1 MHKHRALM
9 SLCVVSA
16 LFLAGCGD
24 GDDDGGAGGTT
35 APTSG
40 APTTTVAGGPT
51 TTAGGGGATTVPA
64 KDPAKAAKAAAA
76 VFQASDFPPGF
87 APQPPDEG
95 LGLDTIWADL
105 TRCLGVDTTA
115 DRAAAA
121 TSDTWLRGLATQA
134 RSTVEY
140 TTASSSAAVATALAG
155 PRFQQCA
162 TDAFAADVKRS
173 APEGGVPGPVEIA
186 PLDVPTPG
194 PRISAYRV
202 NVTINMQELQ
212 VPLFQ
217 DFLVVFDGEA
227 LIRMLFLNPGSA
239 FPPELERT
247 LVEKVVARA

>member
-9 SLCVVSA
+9 LLCVVSA

-24 GDDDGGAGGTT
+24 GDDDGAGGTT
-35 APTSG
+35 APPGG
-40 APTTTVAGGPT
+40 ATTTVAEGPT
-51 TTAGGGGATTVPA
+51 TTAGGGGATTVPS
-64 KDPAKAAKAAAA
+64 KDPAKAARAAAA
-76 VFQASDFPPGF
+76 VFQAADFPAGW

-121 TSDTWLRGLATQA
+121 TSDTYLRGLATQA

-140 TTASSSAAVATALAG
+140 TTPLTATAVSTALGG
-155 PRFQQCA
+155 PQFQQCA
-162 TDAFAADVKRS
+162 KDAFAADVKRS
-173 APEGGVPGPVEIA
+173 APEGAVPGPVESA

-194 PRISAYRV
+194 PKISAYRV

-239 FPPELERT
+239 FPPDLQRT
-247 LVEKVVARA
+247 LVEKVVSRA